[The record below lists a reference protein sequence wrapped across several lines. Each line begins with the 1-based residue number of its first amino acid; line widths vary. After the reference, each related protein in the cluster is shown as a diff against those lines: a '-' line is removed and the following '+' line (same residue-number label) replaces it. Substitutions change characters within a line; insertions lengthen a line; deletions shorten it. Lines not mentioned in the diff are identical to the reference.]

1 VAPGLRTGSG
11 VSGSEEDP
19 ARAVVPL
26 EVTQRPKPVGKR
38 SRGPRDFYVLQTR
51 NNIGY
56 GNVNLRRLGAFGFWI
71 DPLDLIL
78 SRRCDCRLFASDPFD
93 RYLRQPNGM
102 YP

>member
-1 VAPGLRTGSG
+1 MESDHLRMRSRNLFGRWPEVLMQALFQPSCGPGGLRTGSG

-56 GNVNLRRLGAFGFWI
+56 GI
-71 DPLDLIL
+71 T
-78 SRRCDCRLFASDPFD
+78 
-93 RYLRQPNGM
+93 
-102 YP
+102 